1 MGSNKRKLL
10 HSNTEFECYDIFH
23 TSTIYCNDRFS
34 TSVFSAR
41 DTLKM
46 QRKLNF
52 KNIFSKRTLP
62 ATKQIQTKISSFL
75 KPTKWK
81 ENNNEVIYL

>member
-1 MGSNKRKLL
+1 
-10 HSNTEFECYDIFH
+10 
-23 TSTIYCNDRFS
+23 
-34 TSVFSAR
+34 
-41 DTLKM
+41 M

-52 KNIFSKRTLP
+52 KNTFSKRTLP